1 MSRVVPIQS
10 DIAPG
15 IPFFANNSNVVSPGV
30 GSAQAADPN
39 LVVST
44 ITASQYVSSPQAFI
58 SSLNGVAWPP
68 PPPSENLVVSTL
80 TAANFFSTPSL
91 FTSSINGALYPLIGG
106 SVFVSS
112 LTSADYVVANRL
124 TGVSSINGEK
134 YPPPSLGPNLV
145 VSSLVSAN
153 DIVAPN
159 INLSSIN
166 GSVYP
171 PAYPSLENL
180 TVSTLTAATSIA
192 AGQIVTDQILNL
204 SSVTVASV
212 SASNLNVS
220 SINSLPTYIFTNNSA
235 YFSTVTLT
243 GVSSTT
249 VSLPSAWYGYP
260 SLSVFAG
267 YWNCVGPFSTIAN
280 ISFATDIPFVSTIL
294 IEGDINRTINY
305 AVIGEV
311 PLN

>member
-44 ITASQYVSSPQAFI
+44 VTASQYVSSPQAFI

-68 PPPSENLVVSTL
+68 PPASENLVVSTL

-91 FTSSINGALYPLIGG
+91 LVTNVNGYIYPITGG

-124 TGVSSINGEK
+124 TGVSSINGVA
-134 YPPPSLGPNLV
+134 YPPPSLGPNFV

-153 DIVAPN
+153 DITAPN

-171 PAYPSLENL
+171 PINPSFENL
-180 TVSTLTAATSIA
+180 IVSTLTAATSIT
-192 AGQIVTDQILNL
+192 AGTIQTDQILNL
-204 SSVTVASV
+204 SSVNVTSV

-220 SINSLPTYIFTNNSA
+220 TINGLPTYIFTNSST

-249 VSLPSAWYGYP
+249 VSLPSVWYGAP
-260 SLSVFAG
+260 ILSVFAG
-267 YWNCVGPFSTIAN
+267 YWNSVGPFSTIAN
-280 ISFATDIPFVSTIL
+280 AGFDATSPFVSTLSIA
-294 IEGDINRTINY
+294 GDINTTVNY
-305 AVIGEV
+305 AVIGEIYF
-311 PLN
+311 N

>member
-44 ITASQYVSSPQAFI
+44 VTASQYVSSPQAFI

-68 PPPSENLVVSTL
+68 PPASENLVVSTL

-91 FTSSINGALYPLIGG
+91 LVTNVNGYIYPITGG

-124 TGVSSINGEK
+124 TGVSSINN
-134 YPPPSLGPNLV
+134 YPWPPPSSGPNLV

-171 PAYPSLENL
+171 PAQSLENL

-220 SINSLPTYIFTNNSA
+220 SINSLPTYIFNQSSA

-249 VSLPSAWYGYP
+249 VSLPSAWQGYP
-260 SLSVFAG
+260 SLSAFAG
-267 YWNCVGPFSTIAN
+267 YWNCVGPFSTIPN
-280 ISFATDIPFVSTIL
+280 VSFATDIPFVSTLL

-305 AVIGEV
+305 AVIGV
-311 PLN
+311 VVS